1 MLQHKWLI
9 QLILLTIMNLDPS
22 DKNYDNHLRDTVN
35 ILHPDYNPD
44 AKVYDFI
51 YLGKSFVRVCSTNPN
66 FITDFMF
73 LASRMPSEEFEGF
86 EITINRA
93 TNQEVHG
100 TMQKF
105 KIGQLSEPIL
115 VNI

>member
-1 MLQHKWLI
+1 MINLNFDSSDNPRNNNVPDNVSH
-9 QLILLTIMNLDPS
+9 IL
-22 DKNYDNHLRDTVN
+22 
-35 ILHPDYNPD
+35 PDYNPD

-51 YLGKSFVRVCSTNPN
+51 YQGKSFVRVCSTNPN
-66 FITDFMF
+66 FIIDFMF
-73 LASRMPSEEFEGF
+73 LAARMPSEEFEGF

-100 TMQKF
+100 KMQRF